1 MRLMADLHTE
11 IREIRVN
18 SKSGQDRAQQ
28 AAPLHRILHV
38 ASIVTKLLI
47 LCLPLPGSALAQ
59 DTKLAAAEAAAQT
72 RIANSGADVAVYFK
86 MLDGKAQW
94 LVHADDVFHAA
105 STMKISVMIELFH
118 QAQEGKVKLTDTLLI
133 RNEFHSIVDGSP
145 YMLNAADDSEGE
157 LYKAEGQKRTLREL
171 CELMITVSSNLAT
184 NLLIEKLG
192 VANIRATVH
201 ELGADGMNVLRGV
214 EDNKAF
220 QKGLNNTTTAS
231 GLAVLLEAIAEGK
244 AVDAASSNEMVAIL
258 EWQKFNEA
266 IPAGLPQGIPVAHKT
281 GDITKIN
288 HDAAI
293 VFAKRPFILVI
304 LVRGMAEKKD
314 SAALMADI
322 SKRLYEAVE

>member
-1 MRLMADLHTE
+1 MLERDAQFAPMNTRTFRLNLWLSRLTRTA
-11 IREIRVN
+11 
-18 SKSGQDRAQQ
+18 
-28 AAPLHRILHV
+28 ILFCIGLSV
-38 ASIVTKLLI
+38 CSFT
-47 LCLPLPGSALAQ
+47 LAQ
-59 DTKLAAAEAAAQT
+59 DAKLAAAEAAVQA
-72 RIANSGADVAVYFK
+72 RIAKSGADVAVYFK
-86 MLDGKAQW
+86 TLDGKAQW
-94 LVHADDVFHAA
+94 SVRADDVFHAA
-105 STMKISVMIELFH
+105 STMKIPVMIELFH
-118 QAQEGKVKLTDTLLI
+118 QAQQEKIKLTDTLLVK
-133 RNEFHSIVDGSP
+133 NEFHSIVDGSP
-145 YMLNAADDSEGE
+145 YMLNASDDSEGE

-192 VANIRATVH
+192 VANIRAQVH

-220 QKGLNNTTTAS
+220 QKGLNNTTTAR
-231 GLAVLLEAIAEGK
+231 GLAILLEAIAEGK

-266 IPAGLPQGIPVAHKT
+266 IPAGLPKGIPVAHKT

-304 LVRGMAEKKD
+304 LVRGLVEKKD
-314 SAALMADI
+314 SSTLMAHI
-322 SKRLYEAVE
+322 SKTLYEAVE

>member
-1 MRLMADLHTE
+1 MADLQTK

-18 SKSGQDRAQQ
+18 SKSGQFRAQH

-38 ASIVTKLLI
+38 TAMVTKLLI
-47 LCLPLPGSALAQ
+47 LCLTLSGCAVAQ
-59 DTKLAAAEAAAQT
+59 DTKLAAAEAAVQA

-86 MLDGKAQW
+86 TLDGKAQW
-94 LVHADDVFHAA
+94 SVRADDVFHAA
-105 STMKISVMIELFH
+105 STMKMPVMIELFH
-118 QAQEGKVKLTDTLLI
+118 QAKEEKIKLTDTLLVK
-133 RNEFHSIVDGSP
+133 NEFHSIVDGSP
-145 YMLNAADDSEGE
+145 YVLNATDDSEGE

-192 VANIRATVH
+192 VENIRAQVH

-220 QKGLNNTTTAS
+220 QKGLNNTTTAR
-231 GLAVLLEAIAEGK
+231 GLAILLQAIAEGK
-244 AVDAASSNEMVAIL
+244 AVDTASSNEMVAIM

-266 IPAGLPQGIPVAHKT
+266 IPAGLPKGIPVAHKT

-322 SKRLYEAVE
+322 GKRLYEAVE